1 MLPVNELINNR
12 SDPGIL
18 IFNLK
23 SEITF
28 ANQIAWDILNGES
41 SPKHPLKGHG
51 TYSLPD
57 NILPI
62 YDDLKQRLNRF
73 AWNSCPDSVYLKKV
87 VTIGASSFLIRAFI
101 VSDKNKGSSTHFLLL
116 IEKSA
121 ARSRIDVERAR
132 VHYHLSLREFQVVQ
146 LLVGG
151 LTNKEIANQLKIAE
165 PTVKDHMH
173 KITGKVGAST
183 RCGIVSQVLSLA
195 DGDAWKA
202 NPGEKKLIAPT

>member
-1 MLPVNELINNR
+1 MLPVNEHINNR

-23 SEITF
+23 NEITF
-28 ANQIAWDILNGES
+28 ANQIAWDIFNAGS

-51 TYSLPD
+51 NFSVPD
-57 NILPI
+57 EILPI
-62 YDDLKQRLNRF
+62 YDELKHRLNRF

-87 VTIGASSFLIRAFI
+87 VTIGASSFMIRAFI
-101 VSDKNKGSSTHFLLL
+101 VSDKNKGSSTHFLLS

-121 ARSRIDVERAR
+121 VRSKIDMERAR
-132 VHYHLSLREFQVVQ
+132 GHYHLSSRQFQVVQ

-165 PTVKDHMH
+165 ATVKDYLH
-173 KITGKVGAST
+173 KIMGKVRAST
-183 RCGIVSQVLSLA
+183 RAGVVSQVLSLS
-195 DGDAWKA
+195 DGDLT
-202 NPGEKKLIAPT
+202 NGRS